1 MKPATLPR
9 VFQPFDCNDLVRLG
23 KDNDGGYLINRED
36 IVNATKLISFGINE
50 DWSFEEDFLAVNP
63 CALDA
68 YDNSISAEKFSAD
81 PAKKDVYKSYT
92 EFFTGN
98 RRHIEKNIG
107 NLNRDDHM
115 SFASVVDGAGDG
127 IFLKCDIEKSEYEF
141 LDELIVRASQF
152 IGLAIEFHN
161 INQHDNFN
169 SLTNFISKVDLRLV
183 HLHCNNWAYFKTP
196 NGGFQPDCLELTFTA
211 SPNVEYRPRLRMP
224 RSLDMPNNPN
234 DDDFEIYF

>member
-9 VFQPFDCNDLVRLG
+9 VFQPFDCKDLVRLG
-23 KDNDGGYLINRED
+23 KDNDGGYLVNRTD
-36 IVNATKLISFGINE
+36 IVNAKKLISFGIND
-50 DWSFEEDFLAVNP
+50 DWSFEEDFLAINP

-68 YDNSISAEKFSAD
+68 YDNSISGEKFRTNPTWAG
-81 PAKKDVYKSYT
+81 VYESYS
-92 EFFTGN
+92 EFFTGD
-98 RRHIEKNIG
+98 RVHIEKNIG
-107 NLNRDDHM
+107 NNDQVDYV
-115 SFASVVDGAGDG
+115 SFNEVMDTASNGV
-127 IFLKCDIEKSEYEF
+127 FLKCDIDGSEYEF
-141 LDELIVRASQF
+141 LDELITKSNQF

-196 NGGFQPDCLELTFTA
+196 NGGFQPDCLELTFT
-211 SPNVEYRPRLRMP
+211 SSSNIEYKPRLRMP